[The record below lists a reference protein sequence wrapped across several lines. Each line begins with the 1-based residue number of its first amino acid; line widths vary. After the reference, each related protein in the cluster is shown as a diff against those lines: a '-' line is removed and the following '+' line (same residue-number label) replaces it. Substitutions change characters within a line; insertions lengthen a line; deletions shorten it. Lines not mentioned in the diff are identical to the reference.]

1 MADKIFLF
9 AKRIMKQAMSKM
21 YSAPLPHDMAEMG
34 DRNYVRSSSDMTNHR
49 KFARKTMK
57 MTMRQE
63 QGYAWP
69 KKLSCRAEIF
79 APEKVLS
86 A

>member
-9 AKRIMKQAMSKM
+9 AKRIMKQAMSKT

-34 DRNYVRSSSDMTNHR
+34 DRNYVRGRSDMTNES
-49 KFARKTMK
+49 KFSGKTMR

-69 KKLSCRAEIF
+69 TKLTQRAEIF
-79 APEKVLS
+79 APEKILS

>member
-9 AKRIMKQAMSKM
+9 AKRIMKQAMSKT
-21 YSAPLPHDMAEMG
+21 YAAPLPHDMAEMG
-34 DRNYVRSSSDMTNHR
+34 ARNYVRGSNDMTNQR
-49 KFARKTMK
+49 KFSGKTMR
-57 MTMRQE
+57 MAMRQE

-69 KKLSCRAEIF
+69 TKLSERAEIF
-79 APEKVLS
+79 APDKILS